1 MIPVL
6 QVKNN
11 NGEWIE
17 IPAIQG
23 EPGYTPQK
31 GVDYWTPEE
40 QEEILNSFREEQTE
54 ILILKPEIIQY
65 YISTQGP
72 LTIEAPVEIPNGWF
86 ANVAINAASLTSSGL
101 LAETS
106 SNGMTLSDLNEYLQI
121 GTLYLQL
128 MKRPNSTLIDWSL
141 GGALPRAEAA
151 AF

>member
-65 YISTQGP
+65 YISLADGIMEQKN
-72 LTIEAPVEIPNGWF
+72 LD
-86 ANVAINAASLTSSGL
+86 NVVI
-101 LAETS
+101 
-106 SNGMTLSDLNEYLQI
+106 
-121 GTLYLQL
+121 
-128 MKRPNSTLIDWSL
+128 
-141 GGALPRAEAA
+141 
-151 AF
+151 